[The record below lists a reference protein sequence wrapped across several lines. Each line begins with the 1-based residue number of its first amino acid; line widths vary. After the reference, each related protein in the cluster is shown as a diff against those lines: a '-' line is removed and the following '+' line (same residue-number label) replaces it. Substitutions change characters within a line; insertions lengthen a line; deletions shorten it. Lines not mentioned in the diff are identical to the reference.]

1 MSKIYEFGNS
11 ICIVKDKISAFVR
24 DPENETKLLFFIE
37 GAPNY
42 ISIQHS
48 SVQERDLSYKSIKE
62 DFSSDD

>member
-11 ICIVKDKISAFVR
+11 VCIVKDKISAFVR
-24 DPENETKLLFFIE
+24 DPENETMLRFYLE
-37 GAPNY
+37 GAPTG

-48 SVQERDLSYKSIKE
+48 SVQKRDQSYESIKE

>member
-24 DPENETKLLFFIE
+24 DPEDETKLIFYLE
-37 GAPNY
+37 GVPNG

-48 SVQERDLSYKSIKE
+48 SVQKRDQSYEDIKE